1 MMVVVGKGKIRVM
14 IVDDHPLFRQGLRQA
29 IGGDSRFEVVGEAD
43 HGQTALDRIP
53 ELRPDVAVLDVNL
66 PGLTG
71 LEVAAAL
78 RAKKF
83 RVSIVILTML
93 KDEQAFNKALNLGIH
108 GYVLK
113 ENAAEEI
120 LNCIAAVSR
129 NEAYVSPSLTDF
141 LLRRRSR
148 AESLASHKPGLDDLT
163 VAEKRILKRR
173 PRQNDQGNRR
183 RTVHQPAHRRIAS
196 GQHLRKTRTHR
207 RQPPVAIRPGKSRRA
222 QSIALIALG
231 FLRIG
236 DAKRW
241 IAQENTRAFRS
252 ATRFHPLPW
261 GGWHR

>member
-1 MMVVVGKGKIRVM
+1 VAGKGKIRVM

-43 HGQTALDRIP
+43 NGQTALDRII
-53 ELRPDVAVLDVNL
+53 ELHPDVVVLDVNL
-66 PGLTG
+66 PKLTG
-71 LEVAAAL
+71 LEVAATL
-78 RAKKF
+78 RSKKL

-148 AESLASHKPGLDDLT
+148 ADSLASHKPGLDDLT
-163 VAEKRILKRR
+163 VAEKRILKRVALGKTTKEIAAELFIS
-173 PRQNDQGNRR
+173 P
-183 RTVHQPAHRRIAS
+183 RTVESHRANICEKLELIGANRLLQFAVENRDALN
-196 GQHLRKTRTHR
+196 QLR
-207 RQPPVAIRPGKSRRA
+207 
-222 QSIALIALG
+222 
-231 FLRIG
+231 
-236 DAKRW
+236 
-241 IAQENTRAFRS
+241 
-252 ATRFHPLPW
+252 
-261 GGWHR
+261 